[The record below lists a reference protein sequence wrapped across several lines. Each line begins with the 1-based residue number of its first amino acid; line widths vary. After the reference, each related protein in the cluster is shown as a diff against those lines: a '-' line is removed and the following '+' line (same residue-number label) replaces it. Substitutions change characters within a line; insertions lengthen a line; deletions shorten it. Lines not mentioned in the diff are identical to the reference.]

1 MRILITTDVEGGV
14 WSYTEELV
22 GGLTARGHEVAL
34 VVLGREPEAA
44 RRSRLATAGTEVIEL
59 PCRLEWEPGAEADLE
74 ASVERLRRVV
84 ERISP
89 DVVHLNQFYY
99 GAFDLGAPRLV
110 VAHSDVVSWWR
121 SVKGEDPPDDAW
133 TRRYRGW
140 VRDGMRGAH
149 LRVAPSRW
157 AARQTESLYSGGPV
171 RVIHNARSPERFRAR
186 RRGHREPVIAAA
198 GRLWDEAKGVRDL
211 IPVAERLES
220 RARVVV
226 AGATRHPAGGEDFPT
241 DTKAL
246 EWAGLLDAD
255 ELRLLLAQARIY
267 AATSRYEPFGLA
279 PLEAALAGCA
289 LVMSDIQT
297 FRELWDGCAV
307 YYPPGDV
314 EALTEALESLLGDES
329 RRRALAD
336 AARTRALE
344 RYSPERMAAEYE
356 AVYRELARAF
366 VHEPVVAD

>member
-1 MRILITTDVEGGV
+1 M
-14 WSYTEELV
+14 
-22 GGLTARGHEVAL
+22 
-34 VVLGREPEAA
+34 VLGREPEAA
-44 RRSRLATAGTEVIEL
+44 RRLRLATAGTEVIEL

-171 RVIHNARSPERFRAR
+171 RVIHNARSPERFRHGAV
-186 RRGHREPVIAAA
+186 GTA
-198 GRLWDEAKGVRDL
+198 
-211 IPVAERLES
+211 S
-220 RARVVV
+220 R
-226 AGATRHPAGGEDFPT
+226 
-241 DTKAL
+241 
-246 EWAGLLDAD
+246 
-255 ELRLLLAQARIY
+255 
-267 AATSRYEPFGLA
+267 
-279 PLEAALAGCA
+279 
-289 LVMSDIQT
+289 
-297 FRELWDGCAV
+297 
-307 YYPPGDV
+307 
-314 EALTEALESLLGDES
+314 
-329 RRRALAD
+329 
-336 AARTRALE
+336 
-344 RYSPERMAAEYE
+344 
-356 AVYRELARAF
+356 
-366 VHEPVVAD
+366 